1 MYVLCALPTQI
12 CTGSMSDESVCRG
25 RGQSVVHRVAPST
38 GAYARLGVD
47 EGAQL
52 DAHNLGEPRT
62 CCRYVGDSDIKLY
75 REYEGPEV

>member
-1 MYVLCALPTQI
+1 MYVFRALPTQI
-12 CTGSMSDESVCRG
+12 CTGSGSDVAVYRGES
-25 RGQSVVHRVAPST
+25 QSVVYRVAPST

-52 DAHNLGEPRT
+52 DAHSLREPRT
-62 CCRYVGDSDIKLY
+62 CCRYVGGGGIKLY